1 MENGSAAALTAANT
15 ISDKEIIQKF
25 IKYKKEKRLIW
36 NGYKPDGRKNQSWE
50 SGEINLDEHLDPNSA
65 KKYGVNTAFLEDGKL
80 VAQNSVVD
88 IDDFKKTGKNR
99 AQFCSDVFKTD
110 ASFIP
115 FLSPSGEN
123 FHLWKFHNK
132 PIPVTEAA
140 YEARTLGFKLKDLG
154 YKVDFGKCN
163 PSKSGGDVGINL
175 PFAYDYQRPLDPRG
189 NFYNNFQLVQRIR
202 FQKFPY
208 IAAIINLPHGT
219 NRHDALLYAAGQLAH
234 AGHDNLKYYIDIKN
248 AFDHSANQA
257 GQSFD
262 EDWFKRVIQEERL
275 YLKYQLSTQTI
286 NEKIGEYIGVKNF
299 RFDGEWKK
307 PEPKIEKPT
316 AQGMEEPPAYL
327 MEEFPP
333 EEPEEI
339 SELEVK
345 TYSAKTPINP
355 RDWVVKGICLKGAAT
370 AISAAPGS
378 GKTTSGSM
386 LCYSIV
392 TGKQFFGHDVYETGN
407 VLMIVNEET
416 ENEINIKIKALEKE
430 YGTIDTENRID
441 CRTVED
447 VTKFAEF
454 KKGKATPTIQFKQL
468 EKAIEKNNYK
478 LIYID
483 PLISIKSGEFDE
495 NSNDNM
501 ETLIKDFVIK
511 LSVKYNIPVV
521 VAHHTNKIHANAF
534 DDIGDQVT
542 IDNLSMQNAARG
554 ASSLMGAVRAGFVM
568 MNMPKKLWEEH
579 YEEIAGDKYKRNSLV
594 GFFDAKS
601 NYSAVGDKPLWLDKK
616 LIQIPTVN
624 GMEVETIIL
633 KVSDLNDMVDASF
646 RTYQQKN
653 EEKII
658 ALMPEIKKFFEL
670 DQSKMEQIA
679 NFTMQPL
686 EAPLNELSTF
696 LYKKDPQFQNKQ
708 VKASTLN
715 SRYKR
720 LLEQVQK
727 PIEIPNSKLKFSYFY
742 DRYESKTKHKV
753 KIEPIKSRV
762 DVFL

>member
-50 SGEINLDEHLDPNSA
+50 SGEINLDEHLDPNST

-132 PIPVTEAA
+132 PIPVSEAA

-248 AFDHSANQA
+248 AFDHSANKA

-275 YLKYQLSTQTI
+275 YLKYQLSTKSI
-286 NEKIGEYIGVKNF
+286 NEKIGEYIGVKEF

-316 AQGMEEPPAYL
+316 AQGLEEPPAYL

-339 SELEVK
+339 TELEVTEHTWK
-345 TYSAKTPINP
+345 EKIAP
-355 RDWVVKGICLKGAAT
+355 RKWVIAGWLMEKCLTILAGQPGI
-370 AISAAPGS
+370 
-378 GKTTSGSM
+378 GKTIILHM
-386 LCYSIV
+386 LAYCLS
-392 TGKQFFGHDVYETGN
+392 TGTGFFGKVIQRPGN
-407 VLMIVNEET
+407 VLLIAAEET
-416 ENEINIKIKALEKE
+416 LNEINIRLDAIHKFLGGE
-430 YGTIDTENRID
+430 YG
-441 CRTVED
+441 
-447 VTKFAEF
+447 KFKIYKRGLEQDLKLIRF
-454 KKGKATPTIQFKQL
+454 KATHAEKTKQYEQL
-468 EKAIEKNNYK
+468 KKLIIEKNIK
-478 LIYID
+478 HIILD
-483 PLISIKSGEFDE
+483 PLINFQQGNYDE
-495 NSNDNM
+495 NSNQHM
-501 ETLIKDFVIK
+501 EEYVKNGLIPLTFINNGTLI
-511 LSVKYNIPVV
+511 
-521 VAHHTNKIHANAF
+521 AGHHTNK
-534 DDIGDQVT
+534 
-542 IDNLSMQNAARG
+542 LSMIKIDDESKEIEIDPQSALTAPRG
-554 ASSLMGAVRAGFVM
+554 ASSLVGAARFVIAM
-568 MNMPKKLWEEH
+568 QPMLKKIWNKKFKEH
-579 YEEIAGDKYKRNSLV
+579 VKDGSSFIHYTGVIE
-594 GFFDAKS
+594 AKS
-601 NYSAVGDKPLWLDKK
+601 NYNLVADDIAWYKKNTVEVRAIDPDTKEVVNEKTGVFSLSTLSEISKNKLKLKAAENELYVRNNMPLIKSMFDAVGEDK
-616 LIQIPTVN
+616 I
-624 GMEVETIIL
+624 
-633 KVSDLNDMVDASF
+633 
-646 RTYQQKN
+646 
-653 EEKII
+653 
-658 ALMPEIKKFFEL
+658 
-670 DQSKMEQIA
+670 
-679 NFTMQPL
+679 
-686 EAPLNELSTF
+686 
-696 LYKKDPQFQNKQ
+696 
-708 VKASTLN
+708 TLN
-715 SRYKR
+715 SVVVK
-720 LLEQVQK
+720 LLGRD
-727 PIEIPNSKLKFSYFY
+727 P
-742 DRYESKTKHKV
+742 RMA
-753 KIEPIKSRV
+753 EPDIKETAIKSDIRRKLINGLGGNEKDIKGQYARTGIEYEDGYNYWYSV
-762 DVFL
+762 EKNGSLDSWFIERGKNFKR